1 MNALVTF
8 RANGAGTLT
17 PTAAQRKAAV
27 DAVTANLR
35 AKLAGLLRGAAAKS
49 DASAVAAGAAKAAIV
64 SAQGVRT
71 VKKELDR
78 DAFLQL
84 LVVQMQ
90 NQDPTSPMDNAQMV
104 TQLAQFAALE
114 QMTNLN
120 TEFRAQMELLAGN
133 IDQANFIA
141 AQGLLGKHVEG
152 ITREGGFAAGLVD
165 AVTLD
170 GSIVLLRVDGRIMP
184 MTGVLAIFAEAPAEA
199 EVPPEAEAE
208 GVR

>member
-8 RANGAGTLT
+8 RANAAGTLT

-49 DASAVAAGAAKAAIV
+49 DASAAAATAAKAAIV
-64 SAQGVRT
+64 SEQGVRT

-114 QMTNLN
+114 QMTSLN
-120 TEFRAQMELLAGN
+120 TEFRTQMELLAGN

-152 ITREGGFAAGLVD
+152 ITREGGFASGLVD

-184 MTGVLAIFAEAPAEA
+184 MTGVLAIFAEPPSEAEA
-199 EVPPEAEAE
+199 PPEAEGA
-208 GVR
+208 R

>member
-8 RANGAGTLT
+8 RANAAGTLT

-35 AKLAGLLRGAAAKS
+35 AKLAGLLRGVAAKS
-49 DASAVAAGAAKAAIV
+49 DESAAATAAKAAVV
-64 SAQGVRT
+64 SEQGVRT

-114 QMTNLN
+114 QMTSLN
-120 TEFRAQMELLAGN
+120 TEFRTQMELMAGN
-133 IDQANFIA
+133 IDQSNFIA

-152 ITREGGFAAGLVD
+152 ITRSGEFASGLVD

-184 MTGVLAIFAEAPAEA
+184 MTGVLAIFAEAPSDA

-208 GVR
+208 GAR